1 MPVRSHPMKLSTIQ
15 KDDIAVV
22 PQVSRENVRL
32 LWSNDWYDGPLTGI
46 AEVNGVKFLFDIV
59 DRNVLGAEE
68 EQRTY
73 WLIQLNEDQL
83 HDEER
88 WHELFCQ
95 KVGTHFDHTGREPL
109 PRDAVNMEA
118 FYGPYSKRPEPVF
131 GNNDVFGWFRL

>member
-1 MPVRSHPMKLSTIQ
+1 MKLSTIQ

-68 EQRTY
+68 DRPRGRSH
-73 WLIQLNEDQL
+73 L
-83 HDEER
+83 
-88 WHELFCQ
+88 ELLAMVHSAAACS
-95 KVGTHFDHTGREPL
+95 
-109 PRDAVNMEA
+109 A
-118 FYGPYSKRPEPVF
+118 
-131 GNNDVFGWFRL
+131 